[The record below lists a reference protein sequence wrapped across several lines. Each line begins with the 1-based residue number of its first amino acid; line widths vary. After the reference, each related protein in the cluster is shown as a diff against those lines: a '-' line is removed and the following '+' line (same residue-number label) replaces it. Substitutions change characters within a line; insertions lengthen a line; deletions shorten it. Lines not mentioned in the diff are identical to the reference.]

1 MAIQSFCPPSP
12 PSPSPSHSH
21 SPYYQLLERGSA
33 RLGRVKNNR
42 TLKQNR
48 YTEIVDSTFFWSSFI
63 QSLKILSTPN
73 FDSTYVNC

>member
-1 MAIQSFCPPSP
+1 MAIEGFSP
-12 PSPSPSHSH
+12 PSPSH